1 MYLYFLSAID
11 VNTLKHNC
19 YFSSPKRLKKLMILS
34 EMRKILSVSG
44 EEILSSSFLPDLPFA
59 NDLSGQELN
68 QLAD

>member
-34 EMRKILSVSG
+34 EMRKILSVSD
-44 EEILSSSFLPDLPFA
+44 EILSSSFLPGLPFA